1 MAFWPEESAK
11 TLKALEIQAL
21 NRRERNLNI
30 LERLVTLGVN
40 ISEQEL
46 LAEAGGSIVGRPH
59 IASILL
65 RRGVVR
71 NKSEAFAR
79 FLGRDGAAYVPREL
93 LSPLEGVR
101 LLRSFNAVT
110 AIAHPLLL
118 RAPEKYLRG
127 LITELAAAGLDAL
140 EAYHSEH
147 SAEETRRVVD
157 LAAAHGLLLCGGSDY
172 HGDAK
177 TGVFMGKGRGGL
189 RIPTYLLDKLK
200 ERHQKIMNKG

>member
-1 MAFWPEESAK
+1 MRNIATKAKLAGCVDLHLHSTASDGTDTPGDLVRKAAALGLSAIALTDHDTLNGLPEAREAAQSVGIELVPGCELSTMTPYGELHLLAFWPEESAK

-101 LLRSFNAVT
+101 LPKSHLWRSE
-110 AIAHPLLL
+110 PL
-118 RAPEKYLRG
+118 P
-127 LITELAAAGLDAL
+127 
-140 EAYHSEH
+140 
-147 SAEETRRVVD
+147 
-157 LAAAHGLLLCGGSDY
+157 
-172 HGDAK
+172 
-177 TGVFMGKGRGGL
+177 
-189 RIPTYLLDKLK
+189 
-200 ERHQKIMNKG
+200 